1 MAIQGVPLLDQ
12 IPLDKILKCIHEKE
26 GIITQIGEA
35 LGCSIQAIYALAKVN
50 PEVQQAIDEAR
61 KNHIAHLQD
70 QDKEFVKLAYDS
82 LKYHLKDRDITATIF
97 TLKTKG
103 GYKEQIVNDTTIKQ
117 ILVTHPYEATSD
129 ASSDGKA
136 SA

>member
-1 MAIQGVPLLDQ
+1 MAIAGVPLLDQ
-12 IPLDKILKCIHEKE
+12 IPLDQILHMIHKKD
-26 GIITQIGEA
+26 GIITQIAEA
-35 LGCSIQAIYALAKVN
+35 LGIECKTIYNLMESH
-50 PEVQQAIDEAR
+50 PEVRVAVDEAR
-61 KNHIAHLQD
+61 KNHLRDLQD
-70 QDKEFVKLAYDS
+70 LDKEFVKLAYDS

-117 ILVTHPYEATSD
+117 ILVTHPYEAVSN
-129 ASSDGKA
+129 ASSDGEA